1 MWARWLADGVVLFHF
16 AFVVFAVLGGFLV
29 VRWRRL
35 AWLHVPCAVWG
46 FLIEAEG
53 WICPLTYL
61 ENDLRRRAGQQ
72 GYPGGFIEHY
82 LIPVLYPVGLTRD
95 LQLVFA
101 SLVVAANAVAYG
113 WVLLRW
119 RRERRR
125 AALRPGSAGR

>member
-1 MWARWLADGVVLFHF
+1 MWTRWLADGVVLFHF
-16 AFVVFAVLGGFLV
+16 AFVVFVVLGGFLV
-29 VRWRRL
+29 VRWGRL
-35 AWLHVPCAVWG
+35 AWIHVPCAVWG
-46 FLIEAEG
+46 FLIEVEG

-61 ENDLRRRAGQQ
+61 ENDLRRQAGQL

-95 LQLVFA
+95 LQWVFA
-101 SLVVAANAVAYG
+101 ALVVAANAVAYG

-125 AALRPGSAGR
+125 AALKLGSAGR